1 MKSTTP
7 RAPRRS
13 AEQIAR
19 DELAMTEKKLA
30 AAEARKG
37 RLQSELNA
45 TFGEIGGLTE
55 MRDYQ
60 AAHPLLVQPTLDEAD
75 E

>member
-1 MKSTTP
+1 MKSTTT

-45 TFGEIGGLTE
+45 TFGEIGRLTE
-55 MRDYQ
+55 MREYQ
-60 AAHPLLVQPTLDEAD
+60 AAHPLLAQPTLDEPA
-75 E
+75 